1 MSAQRVIA
9 GVSDLFFSS
18 KISATAKQVGARV
31 EFVNSPQAL
40 LEKAASE
47 TALVILDL
55 GQASLDPVSLIG
67 KLKANPASAAVAVVG
82 FVNHERTD
90 LIEGARQAG
99 CDQVLTRGAF
109 STSLPE
115 LLRRAQ

>member
-1 MSAQRVIA
+1 MSDKKVIA

-31 EFVNSPQAL
+31 EFVNSAQTL
-40 LEKAASE
+40 LEKAAGE
-47 TALVILDL
+47 AALVILDL

-67 KLKANPASAAVAVVG
+67 KLKAAPASAAVAVVG

-90 LIEGARQAG
+90 LIERARAAG
-99 CDQVLTRGAF
+99 CDEVLTRGAF
-109 STSLPE
+109 SSSLPE
-115 LLRRAQ
+115 LLRRA